1 MLSAGSHRSSLSEF
15 QAAGPATV
23 NGRRRREALG
33 LDLFCLV
40 KGTYYTL
47 PSAPSTVGVERSGT
61 ADLPCMRSAD
71 HITDALVSLHWL
83 RVPQRIEY
91 KIAVLTYKALW
102 ECAAIPGSSGSG
114 RRSTRPSGTAFYRH
128 ESSVGAFCQTLQSPP
143 SVAGLSRLPVH
154 ESGTFCHRK
163 RRQPSRCLCFVSV

>member
-61 ADLPCMRSAD
+61 ADLPHEIRGPHHRRACQSSLAARPTAD
-71 HITDALVSLHWL
+71 
-83 RVPQRIEY
+83 
-91 KIAVLTYKALW
+91 
-102 ECAAIPGSSGSG
+102 
-114 RRSTRPSGTAFYRH
+114 
-128 ESSVGAFCQTLQSPP
+128 
-143 SVAGLSRLPVH
+143 
-154 ESGTFCHRK
+154 
-163 RRQPSRCLCFVSV
+163 